1 MNAYIGFLVLT
12 LSTFQ
17 PCAAEWLPLW
27 PGEAP
32 GGARPP
38 VFTENVKEGGRM
50 TDITV
55 PQYEVHL
62 PEVPLRTGAAV
73 VIFPGGGYG
82 MLAMGHE
89 GREYAAWLVKH
100 GITAVIVKY
109 RVSGDDR
116 AGYQFPVPLMDARRA
131 IRLTRSKA
139 AEWGVDPAKVGVM
152 GSSAGGHLASMCATL
167 WDEKIPA
174 ETSDAIDAV
183 ECRPDFAVLVYPV
196 ISMTEKWGHGGS
208 KRRLLGDNPDAQMA
222 ERLSTD
228 RRVNAKTPPCF
239 LACGGRRRR
248 ALAQLGGIRRALC
261 GEPRACGLSC
271 FRGGRT
277 WFRTEGQGRLR
288 GLARAAPEMA
298 GRAKLV
304 QGRAGRHLNPHG
316 VYMVAGALEK
326 ADFPSCGRLTTVGG
340 LAQPS

>member
-1 MNAYIGFLVLT
+1 MNSLVRFLLVMAMGLR
-12 LSTFQ
+12 

-32 GGARPP
+32 GGTKPA
-38 VFTENVKEGGRM
+38 VLTETVKEGGRM
-50 TDITV
+50 TDIAV

-62 PEVPLRTGAAV
+62 PEVSQRTGAAV

-82 MLAMGHE
+82 MLAMNHE
-89 GREYAAWLVKH
+89 GREYAAWLAER

-116 AGYQFPVPLMDARRA
+116 AGYHFPVPLMDARRA

-167 WDEKIPA
+167 WDEKFPA
-174 ETSDAIDAV
+174 ETSDAIDAL

-208 KRRLLGDNPDAQMA
+208 KRRLLGENPDTQLA

-239 LACGGRRRR
+239 LVHAADDGGVPLRNSMEFAARCAENRVPVVCHVF
-248 ALAQLGGIRRALC
+248 AEGGHGFGLKGKGDSAGWPSLLGEWLAAHKFGNAD
-261 GEPRACGLSC
+261 P
-271 FRGGRT
+271 
-277 WFRTEGQGRLR
+277 
-288 GLARAAPEMA
+288 A
-298 GRAKLV
+298 G
-304 QGRAGRHLNPHG
+304 
-316 VYMVAGALEK
+316 
-326 ADFPSCGRLTTVGG
+326 D
-340 LAQPS
+340 